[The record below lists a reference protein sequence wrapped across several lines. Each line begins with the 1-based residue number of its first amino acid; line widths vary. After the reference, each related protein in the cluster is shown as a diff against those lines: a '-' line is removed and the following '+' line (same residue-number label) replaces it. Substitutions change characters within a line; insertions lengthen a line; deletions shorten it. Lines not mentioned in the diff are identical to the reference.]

1 MKTTTLGVCGGTGS
15 GKTTVAMRLL
25 ESVGVHRV
33 AYLPHDA
40 YYKELGHL
48 PVEERAK
55 HNFDHPDAFDNDLLL
70 EHLRLLKAG
79 KAVDIPVYDFTVH
92 NRRPEPVHVE
102 PQPVILVEGILIF
115 ADKRLRDEMD
125 VKIYVDTDADLR
137 LLRRLQRDTQERG
150 RTLESVMKQYLTTV
164 RPMHLEFVEPSKR
177 YADVI
182 IPEGGFNEVAI
193 EMVASRLRALIG
205 EENNADGERPIA
217 DEPVADDEGIVRNEG
232 NL

>member
-15 GKTTVAMRLL
+15 GKTTVARRLL
-25 ESVGVHRV
+25 DSVGVHQL

-48 PVEERAK
+48 PLEERAK

-70 EHLRLLKAG
+70 EHLLQLKAG
-79 KAVDIPVYDFTVH
+79 NAVEIPVYDFKTH
-92 NRRPEPVHVE
+92 NRRPETLRVE

-115 ADKRLRDEMD
+115 ADKRLRDQMD

-137 LLRRLQRDTQERG
+137 LLRRLRRDIEERG
-150 RTLESVMKQYLTTV
+150 RTLDSVMNQYLNTV

-182 IPEGGFNEVAI
+182 IPEGGFNEVAVA
-193 EMVASRLRALIG
+193 MVASRLRALIG
-205 EENNADGERPIA
+205 EARGDASDCDQDTDLRGIA
-217 DEPVADDEGIVRNEG
+217 
-232 NL
+232 